1 MKWQRITTWTLFI
14 VCVVSVGVGAYRAR
28 EAVAA
33 WFGGPLFL
41 FGMLFV
47 PTVLTLLALGAR
59 KDYTRR
65 GALIVLVLVTPLCF
79 LVSGLSEQ
87 SRLPHLYTPPLM
99 MFFLLACFLVL
110 NTLDQAE
117 SFVKERRARRK
128 EGVSDGNGDA
138 GTG

>member
-1 MKWQRITTWTLFI
+1 
-14 VCVVSVGVGAYRAR
+14 
-28 EAVAA
+28 
-33 WFGGPLFL
+33 
-41 FGMLFV
+41 MLFV